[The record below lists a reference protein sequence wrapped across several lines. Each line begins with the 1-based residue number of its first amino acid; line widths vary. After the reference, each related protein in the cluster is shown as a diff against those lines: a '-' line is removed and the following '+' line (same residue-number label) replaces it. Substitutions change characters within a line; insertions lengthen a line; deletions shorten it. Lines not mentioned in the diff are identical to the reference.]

1 MVLDSIVNVDE
12 KYYSQILLKKNA
24 NKKNKIINSINGE
37 LKLDKSDDE
46 SDEN

>member
-1 MVLDSIVNVDE
+1 MKNIIR
-12 KYYSQILLKKNA
+12 KYFWRRVKI
-24 NKKNKIINSINGE
+24 KKNKIINFINGE

>member
-1 MVLDSIVNVDE
+1 MKNIIR
-12 KYYSQILLKKNA
+12 KYFWRRMQI
-24 NKKNKIINSINGE
+24 KKNKIINSINGK